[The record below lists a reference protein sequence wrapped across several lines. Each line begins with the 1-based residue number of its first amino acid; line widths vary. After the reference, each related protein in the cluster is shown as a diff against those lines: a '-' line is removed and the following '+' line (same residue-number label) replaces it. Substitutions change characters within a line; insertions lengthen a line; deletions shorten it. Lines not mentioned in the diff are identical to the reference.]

1 MMDFFVKPA
10 AVVVCNQP
18 IQAVYPALG
27 NDGYARAARSQAA
40 RRAKAQAQAQAQA
53 QASDMDTTG
62 HGKTPALNTVGC

>member
-40 RRAKAQAQAQAQA
+40 RRAKE
-53 QASDMDTTG
+53 QASDMDPTG
-62 HGKTPALNTVGC
+62 HGKTPTLNTVGC